1 MTTGFVWNER
11 YMWHDTGSFANF
23 LPAGGTSAIQPH
35 IHIENAEAK
44 RRFKNLL
51 DVLGVTDQLTK
62 IKSRKATEAE
72 LSRVH
77 FKEYIKQ
84 VQVMSGADGGDAGGL
99 TPFAKGGFDIASLA
113 AGGVI
118 ALFDAVMNG
127 EVDNGYAL
135 VRPPGHH
142 ALPDQGFGFCI
153 FNNIAIGIKHIQE
166 TQNVSRVAS
175 IDWDVHHGNGTQ
187 TVFYNDPSVLT
198 ISMHQSG
205 CYPHDSGKLEENG
218 EDKGQGTNININI
231 PPGAGH
237 AAYLYAFERV
247 VIPALYKF
255 KPNLIVVASG
265 FDAGGMDPLAR
276 MLCDGETFRK
286 MTKWRNQLLANYV
299 KEKSQ

>member
-1 MTTGFVWNER
+1 
-11 YMWHDTGSFANF
+11 
-23 LPAGGTSAIQPH
+23 
-35 IHIENAEAK
+35 
-44 RRFKNLL
+44 
-51 DVLGVTDQLTK
+51 
-62 IKSRKATEAE
+62 
-72 LSRVH
+72 
-77 FKEYIKQ
+77 
-84 VQVMSGADGGDAGGL
+84 MSGVDGGDAGGL
-99 TPFAKGGFDIASLA
+99 TPFAKGGFVIASLA

-127 EVDNGYAL
+127 KVDNGYAL

-187 TVFYNDPSVLT
+187 TVFYSDPSVLS

-218 EDKGQGTNININI
+218 EDKGQRTNININI
-231 PPGAGH
+231 PPNAGH

-286 MTKWRNQLLANYV
+286 MTKMAKSAAGELCEGKVAMTHEGGYSPAHVPFCGLAVIEELKTLSSLHYLV
-299 KEKSQ
+299 MEDISCCPTRLK